1 MDIKCRALMPEGTGF
16 EFGPLQILKLS
27 VIKYHAAAE
36 GVLGMCSVQRES
48 RTGSL
53 P

>member
-1 MDIKCRALMPEGTGF
+1 MPEGTGF
-16 EFGPLQILKLS
+16 EFGHLRILKLS

-36 GVLGMCSVQRES
+36 GVLGMCSNQRES
-48 RTGSL
+48 GTGSL